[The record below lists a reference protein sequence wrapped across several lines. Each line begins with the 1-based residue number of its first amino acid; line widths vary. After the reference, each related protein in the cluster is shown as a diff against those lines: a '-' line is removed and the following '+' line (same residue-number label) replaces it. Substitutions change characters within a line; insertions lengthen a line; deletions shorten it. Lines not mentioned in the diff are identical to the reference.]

1 MLEIWRKV
9 QRRGTIY
16 TERQK
21 EEIQER
27 GRRKIVEDHDCG
39 GRLIHKRE
47 RDGLAR
53 SLRFKLGLA
62 GSRRT
67 GFVGSYTCR

>member
-1 MLEIWRKV
+1 MSYDFVCLKAGGRFGV
-9 QRRGTIY
+9 GGTTY
-16 TERQK
+16 MERQK

-47 RDGLAR
+47 RDGIAW
-53 SLRFKLGLA
+53 SLRFKLG
-62 GSRRT
+62 
-67 GFVGSYTCR
+67 